1 MAKYSEELR
10 KKAAELVEI
19 EFFSV
24 SQVCKALGISRQAFY
39 TWMDEK
45 SDFKKS
51 MVRAMNLKNETLLS
65 MAYSSIKKRLE
76 GGMIEEEKDIYV
88 PDENNPAKLLFK
100 SRTIRRKECLPDLHT
115 IKMILNRNDRLL
127 QSDLNLHKQ
136 E

>member
-1 MAKYSEELR
+1 MAKYSEEL
-10 KKAAELVEI
+10 KEKAAELIEV

-24 SQVCKALGISRQAFY
+24 LQVCKALGISRQAFY
-39 TWMDEK
+39 TWMNEK
-45 SDFKKS
+45 PDFKES
-51 MVRAMNLKNETLLS
+51 IEEAMNLKNEMLLS

-76 GGMIEEEKDIYV
+76 GCTFEEERDVYV

-100 SRTIRRKECLPDLHT
+100 SRMIKRKERLPDLHT

-127 QSDLNLHKQ
+127 QADLKLHKK

>member
-1 MAKYSEELR
+1 
-10 KKAAELVEI
+10 
-19 EFFSV
+19 
-24 SQVCKALGISRQAFY
+24 
-39 TWMDEK
+39 
-45 SDFKKS
+45 
-51 MVRAMNLKNETLLS
+51 MVRAMNLKNEILLS